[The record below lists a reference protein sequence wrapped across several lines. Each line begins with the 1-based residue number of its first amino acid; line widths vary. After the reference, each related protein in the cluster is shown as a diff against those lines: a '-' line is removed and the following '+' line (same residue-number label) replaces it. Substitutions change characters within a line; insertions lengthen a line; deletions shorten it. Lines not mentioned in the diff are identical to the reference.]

1 MLRYSMN
8 RQLNS
13 LGKSA
18 QKKLRDTLGFK
29 TINQAV
35 ETYGKELY
43 GVTFKK
49 QRKYSDKVKMEIYE
63 IMKDEYNSAVK
74 EQQAQKKEKKKVQK
88 KVQKKS
94 QKETIKSKVQLLNV
108 VKEKVNSISKLRET
122 LKSNIGKTIMTEYVI
137 GNNTIIS
144 REYTISSNFSS
155 WWSKNSW
162 DWYVD
167 SQDNIFSKKKY
178 KGKVYFYEPNDTL
191 TTKKIV
197 QAFRDGINHCVFN
210 PIRLWITEKINS
222 CETKN
227 STYSRYDKLSRDLNE
242 LEKEYENG
250 VPEDA
255 LPEICNKLQIDI
267 SVDLPFCKNKVVEAQ
282 SIKKRLKHFK
292 FTNTRLN
299 HVDLNEVVGE
309 NDYTEV
315 TQEELIEIQKDL
327 NEKNEFYTFRKNND
341 SVSSI
346 NTLTKQY
353 KLKNEM
359 IELFNQF
366 EIDTGL
372 KYCKIDDIDERELSD
387 FIDGGSNY
395 NSTIDFSDNRENVKH
410 IDMKK
415 AYANFKSCFY
425 YNGFLGKI
433 TDFRQCNK
441 IMGVGMYLI
450 TNLEFTDNWFKE
462 YNDKMKMYLDNNVY
476 TSPELLML
484 NDYGVK
490 YDIVCGCWGVQPL
503 DFNFTE
509 EMINGKDENGV
520 SYYAKWTG
528 MCDMHNLEKKFWIKG
543 NKEYFEIIKAHCE
556 EGTIRYYD
564 NESGCI
570 SIKKKHN
577 YHLSHITAFI
587 TAYQRINVI
596 EQLKE
601 IDIDNVVRVCVDGI
615 YHREEH
621 IELKNVFRVKD
632 EVNFENIAG
641 DSYVSNATSNI
652 ESDYFICDIK
662 SRNHFN
668 KELHLGAGGCGKTQY
683 NCDDKGLVKV
693 LFVAPSWKLA
703 RCKNKETGINCSVW
717 ARLITNDPTI
727 ISQVKERANVLIIDE
742 VSMLSQEKKEFI
754 FKTYGD
760 MKIIM
765 CGDLGYQLP
774 PIKEGIK
781 EVKEM
786 TSDGFD
792 NIITYNTNYRC
803 KDEKLKQILDKLRIM
818 ISQKKNLSQ
827 INKWVINEFTKLGR
841 MISIEDLKEKYNV
854 NDMILCGTKQLRQ
867 EYTDLF
873 VGKFPIEKY
882 YVLENNRLHCNGEI
896 IIGDKPEK
904 TSCEIRHC
912 FTTHSIQGETAEFN
926 LFIDSKT
933 MFESRMFYTAI
944 SRARYLHQIFII

>member
-1 MLRYSMN
+1 MN

-18 QKKLRDTLGFK
+18 QKTLKDALGFK

-43 GVTFKK
+43 GTAFKK

-63 IMKDEYNSAVK
+63 IMRDEYNSAVK
-74 EQQAQKKEKKKVQK
+74 EQQTQKKEKKKVMK
-88 KVQKKS
+88 KVMNKS
-94 QKETIKSKVQLLNV
+94 QKQTIKSKVQLLNV
-108 VKEKVNSISKLRET
+108 KSEERKSLSTLRKT
-122 LKSNIGKTIMTEYVI
+122 LKNNIGKTIMVEYVI
-137 GNNTIIS
+137 GKKIVVS
-144 REYTISSNFSS
+144 REYSIPSKFNNWWKKISLN
-155 WWSKNSW
+155 
-162 DWYVD
+162 DWYVNSD
-167 SQDNIFSKKKY
+167 TDLFQNNEY
-178 KGKVYFYEPNDTL
+178 EGNVYFYEPSDTL

-197 QAFRDGINHCVFN
+197 QAFREGINHCVFN
-210 PIRLWITEKINS
+210 PIRLWATEIKDS
-222 CETKN
+222 CEKKN
-227 STYSRYDKLSRDLNE
+227 TTFYRYDKLIRDLDK

-267 SVDLPFCKNKVVEAQ
+267 SVDLPFCQNKVVEGQ

-309 NDYTEV
+309 NNFIEV
-315 TQEELIEIQKDL
+315 SQEELIEIQKEL
-327 NEKNEFYTFRKNND
+327 NEKNEFYTFRKNNNT
-341 SVSSI
+341 VSSI
-346 NTLTKQY
+346 NTLDKQY

-359 IELFNQF
+359 INIFNQF

-372 KYCKIDDIDERELSD
+372 NHCKIDDIDDRELTD
-387 FIDGGSNY
+387 FINGGTNY
-395 NSTIDFSDNRENVKH
+395 NCTVDFSDDRENVKH

-415 AYANFKSCFY
+415 AYVKFRSCFY
-425 YNGFLGKI
+425 YTGFLGKI

-450 TNLEFTDNWFKE
+450 TNLEFADNWFKG

-490 YDIVCGCWGVQPL
+490 YDIVCGCWGVEPL
-503 DFNFTE
+503 HFDFTE
-509 EMINGKDENGV
+509 EMINGVDENSIGEKKPK
-520 SYYAKWTG
+520 YYAKWTG

-615 YHREEH
+615 FHREEH
-621 IELKNVFRVKD
+621 IELKNVFRIKD
-632 EVNFENIAG
+632 EFNFDNIAG
-641 DSYVSNATSNI
+641 DSYVSNATTNI
-652 ESDYFICDIK
+652 EHDYFICDIK

-717 ARLITNDPTI
+717 ARLITVDPI
-727 ISQVKERANVLIIDE
+727 RISEIKEKYNCLIIDE
-742 VSMLSQEKKEFI
+742 VSMMTEEQKKFI
-754 FKTYGD
+754 FKTYSN

-774 PIKEGIK
+774 PIEND
-781 EVKEM
+781 EEM
-786 TSDGFD
+786 NTTGFD

-803 KDEKLKQILDKLRIM
+803 KDEKLKQILNTLREM
-818 ISQKKNLSQ
+818 ISQEKNIHQ

-854 NDMILCGTKQLRQ
+854 NDMILCGTNQLKDY
-867 EYTDLF
+867 YTGLF
-873 VGKFPIEKY
+873 TGKFPIEKY
-882 YVLENNRLHCNGEI
+882 YVLENNRLYCNGEI
-896 IIGDKPEK
+896 VIGEKPIK
-904 TSCEIRHC
+904 TKSEIRHC

-926 LFIDSKT
+926 LFIDSKK
-933 MFESRMFYTAI
+933 MFDSRMFYTAI